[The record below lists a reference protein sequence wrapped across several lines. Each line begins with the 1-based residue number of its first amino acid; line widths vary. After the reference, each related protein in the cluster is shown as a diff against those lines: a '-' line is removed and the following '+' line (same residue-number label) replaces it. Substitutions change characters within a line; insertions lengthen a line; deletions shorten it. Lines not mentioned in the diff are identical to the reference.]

1 MALHLEN
8 SAPAGAGRTVKLNAK
23 EYGEDVSNL
32 AAAIATKREA
42 EAAARAADGTVKA
55 LTAKLLAAMGDAP
68 AATCGH
74 AVLTRKETKAAE
86 AALTMTSGEKI
97 AWAKVSG
104 LTIGNSY
111 VNVNDIRSIYGG
123 RDGSSRVEVAG
134 TVF

>member
-1 MALHLEN
+1 MLHLE
-8 SAPAGAGRTVKLNAK
+8 STSTPASAGRTVKLSPK

-42 EAAARAADGTVKA
+42 EAAARAADGIVKA
-55 LTAKLLAAMGDAP
+55 LTARLLAAMGDAP

-97 AWAKVSG
+97 AWQVVTSLVVG
-104 LTIGNSY
+104 NRYIGREE
-111 VNVNDIRSIYGG
+111 VQSIYGG
-123 RDGSSRVEVAG
+123 RGGSTGLSVAG
-134 TVF
+134 TVA